1 MHNFLKKKIET
12 NKAVIC
18 VMGLGYVG
26 LPIFLAFLK
35 KGFKVI
41 GIDNDSKKINLLK
54 KGKSYIKHIKI
65 DDILKLKKNNFVLSS
80 NFSKIKNSDV
90 IIVCLPT
97 PIKKNLSPE
106 MKFLN
111 YSSKVLKKNLKKG
124 QALILESTTYPGT
137 TEEIYEP
144 VIKSLDLKIG
154 KDFFLI
160 YSPEREDPGN
170 KKYNIFNTTK
180 IFSGKTKNCKV
191 IGRSIYQKICK
202 RVYEVSNIKTAE
214 MTKLY
219 ENIFRSINIGLANE
233 MKVILEKFNIDIYE
247 VINAAKTKPFG
258 FMPFYPGPG
267 LGGHCIPID
276 PFILSWKAKK
286 IGLDTKFI
294 KLSGII
300 NKSMPLRVFMKT
312 NFILKKKNIRDKKIL
327 ILGLSYKK
335 NIDDIRESPALEI
348 IKIFKSRKFTVD
360 YSDPFFNQIPKMRNY
375 NLRLK
380 NKNITSSSLKKYAAV
395 ILVTDH
401 NQFNYK
407 MILKNSKIII
417 DTRGKFKNSSKVYRA

>member
-1 MHNFLKKKIET
+1 
-12 NKAVIC
+12 
-18 VMGLGYVG
+18 
-26 LPIFLAFLK
+26 
-35 KGFKVI
+35 
-41 GIDNDSKKINLLK
+41 
-54 KGKSYIKHIKI
+54 
-65 DDILKLKKNNFVLSS
+65 
-80 NFSKIKNSDV
+80 
-90 IIVCLPT
+90 
-97 PIKKNLSPE
+97 
-106 MKFLN
+106 
-111 YSSKVLKKNLKKG
+111 
-124 QALILESTTYPGT
+124 
-137 TEEIYEP
+137 
-144 VIKSLDLKIG
+144 
-154 KDFFLI
+154 
-160 YSPEREDPGN
+160 
-170 KKYNIFNTTK
+170 
-180 IFSGKTKNCKV
+180 
-191 IGRSIYQKICK
+191 
-202 RVYEVSNIKTAE
+202 
-214 MTKLY
+214 
-219 ENIFRSINIGLANE
+219 